1 MEHAKPTAAPIKASK
16 PPAKAVQQKVSD
28 KTKVQLHTLAK
39 QLNRKPET
47 ILHLQRT
54 LGNHAVRELFK
65 KDKPQDP
72 QQETNDA
79 RHHTL
84 DNTPATDVPP
94 Y

>member
-1 MEHAKPTAAPIKASK
+1 MEHAKPQAA
-16 PPAKAVQQKVSD
+16 PAKAKKPPQVQQKVSD

-54 LGNHAVRELFK
+54 IGNHAVRELLK
-65 KDKPQDP
+65 KDKVVEP
-72 QQETNDA
+72 QQEETRDA
-79 RHHTL
+79 RHHAL

-94 Y
+94 F